1 MATLLLLGA
10 LPQEIDAYQHR
21 LTAGRWHGHRVE
33 VVATGV
39 GKVAAAAATR
49 RAIDTHRPDALVFT
63 GVAGA
68 LDPRLA
74 LGQVGVAHG
83 AIDADFDIRAWMP
96 GVLRGEHPFGGG
108 RVFPCHD
115 RLVAAALG
123 AAVPGLF
130 EAYLAT
136 GSAFLD
142 RTGKADFRRTVLPD
156 LAAEVGGRRRTP
168 DLIDMETSAV
178 LQVAATDGLPALA
191 LRAVSDTCEGD
202 AVADFNAFLDIAI
215 QHYEQ
220 VVDHLLQCG
229 VLETLSAARRGG
241 RARAD

>member
-10 LPQEIDAYQHR
+10 LPQEIDAYHHR
-21 LTAGRWHGHRVE
+21 LTDGHWHGHRVE

-68 LDPRLA
+68 LDPRLQ
-74 LGQVGVAHG
+74 LGDVGVAHG

-96 GVLRGEHPFGGG
+96 SAARGDLPFGGG
-108 RVFPCHD
+108 RVFSCHEG
-115 RLVAAALG
+115 LVAAAL
-123 AAVPGLF
+123 AAPVPRLF
-130 EAYLAT
+130 DAYLAT

-142 RTGKADFRRTVLPD
+142 RAGKAAFRRDVLAD
-156 LAAEVGGRRRTP
+156 LTADVGGRHRTP

-178 LQVAATDGLPALA
+178 LQVAAADGIPALA
-191 LRAVSDTCEGD
+191 LRAVSDTCDGD
-202 AVADFNAFLDIAI
+202 AVEDFNAFLDIAI
-215 QHYEQ
+215 GHYEQ
-220 VVDHLLQCG
+220 VVDHLLACG
-229 VLETLSAARRGG
+229 AIEGLRP
-241 RARAD
+241 